1 MPLSHLRWPDRYAAV
16 MPLVEVT
23 YRPGTSE
30 ATLRELTSCLPDA
43 VSVAVQCADEP
54 YEPPLEP
61 GDVEIRFRELGP
73 YDVSGMDVVIE
84 VRSKWSPDR
93 AQDRQQRCDLLRD
106 LVTERTG
113 VGMLGVYLSLPV
125 SAWAQT

>member
-1 MPLSHLRWPDRYAAV
+1 

-23 YRPGTSE
+23 YRPGTSG
-30 ATLRELTSCLPDA
+30 ATLRELTSCLADA
-43 VSVAVQCADEP
+43 VSVTVQCADEP

-61 GDVEIRFRELGP
+61 GDVEIRFGELGP

-84 VRSKWSPDR
+84 VRSKWFP
-93 AQDRQQRCDLLRD
+93 DRQQRCALLRD

-113 VGMLGVYLSLPV
+113 IGMLGVYLSLPV
-125 SAWAQT
+125 SAWART

>member
-1 MPLSHLRWPDRYAAV
+1 

-23 YRPGTSE
+23 YRPRTSE
-30 ATLRELTSCLPDA
+30 ATLRELASCLPRA

-54 YEPPLEP
+54 YKPPLEP

-73 YDVSGMDVVIE
+73 YDTSGMDVVIE
-84 VRSKWSPDR
+84 VRLKWFADR
-93 AQDRQQRCDLLRD
+93 AEDRQQRCDLLRD

-113 VGMLGVYLSLPV
+113 IGMLGVCLSLPV